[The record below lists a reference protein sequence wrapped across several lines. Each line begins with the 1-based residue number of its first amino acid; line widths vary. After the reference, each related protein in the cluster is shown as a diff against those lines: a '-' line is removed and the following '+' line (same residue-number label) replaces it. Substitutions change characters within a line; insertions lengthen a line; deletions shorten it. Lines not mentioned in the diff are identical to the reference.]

1 MKIVM
6 FSINPI
12 YQGFVT
18 GGASKHLF
26 HISKYLGASGHEVI
40 ILCTKGESQSEPF
53 SWQPN
58 VKVIP
63 ILNFKQPFP
72 GPYNISP
79 GDLAYIAET
88 VSAYLS
94 KADRFYMH
102 DGELL
107 LPFLHNDIPT
117 VISYRDNTY
126 PESILGSFISAADA
140 IIAVSDYSAS
150 VLSATMGRL
159 FPDIQGRIKVINNGI
174 DPGQFYEKSYKELL
188 PLIPIDPIADRI
200 ILHPHRPERGK
211 GLLETIEV
219 VKLLVNKYQIRN
231 LKVLIPEWLPGMS
244 SNEDEEFYRNIQT
257 KLKDNGLEKN
267 FIFHKWLSQDMM
279 PAYYSLGDLT
289 LSLGYFIEAFGNV
302 AYESLACKT
311 PSIVAKV
318 EVHRTNLPDDLIH
331 KVDYGDYEATAKIAA
346 EILSSQRRVSD
357 VYRQKVLSRFAY
369 KHQMEAYE
377 DIILNC
383 KKQSKI
389 PYKPIEINQRTIF
402 SLAPWCYI
410 SQFGIY
416 HDYKNEYLKDSVLRK
431 LLDNRL
437 KEISFSE
444 VKSGG
449 GDWKMLMNW
458 YKQTYLIPAR

>member
-1 MKIVM
+1 
-6 FSINPI
+6 
-12 YQGFVT
+12 
-18 GGASKHLF
+18 
-26 HISKYLGASGHEVI
+26 
-40 ILCTKGESQSEPF
+40 
-53 SWQPN
+53 
-58 VKVIP
+58 
-63 ILNFKQPFP
+63 
-72 GPYNISP
+72 
-79 GDLAYIAET
+79 
-88 VSAYLS
+88 
-94 KADRFYMH
+94 
-102 DGELL
+102 
-107 LPFLHNDIPT
+107 
-117 VISYRDNTY
+117 
-126 PESILGSFISAADA
+126 
-140 IIAVSDYSAS
+140 
-150 VLSATMGRL
+150 
-159 FPDIQGRIKVINNGI
+159 
-174 DPGQFYEKSYKELL
+174 
-188 PLIPIDPIADRI
+188 
-200 ILHPHRPERGK
+200 
-211 GLLETIEV
+211 
-219 VKLLVNKYQIRN
+219 
-231 LKVLIPEWLPGMS
+231 
-244 SNEDEEFYRNIQT
+244 
-257 KLKDNGLEKN
+257 
-267 FIFHKWLSQDMM
+267 MM